1 MGVLFKVHNDVQ
13 ACHQWSKLKC
23 PRPYKG
29 QKLSLDK
36 PISYTI
42 YMLCCFTIL
51 KYPFRQLVIGMGVL
65 FKVVWM
71 DQLVPNDSLNI

>member
-1 MGVLFKVHNDVQ
+1 MGVLFKVRNDVQ

-42 YMLCCFTIL
+42 YMLLYDSEIPIL
-51 KYPFRQLVIGMGVL
+51 ITGHWDGCTVQGGLDGSTCSK
-65 FKVVWM
+65 
-71 DQLVPNDSLNI
+71 

>member
-42 YMLCCFTIL
+42 YMLL
-51 KYPFRQLVIGMGVL
+51 Y
-65 FKVVWM
+65 
-71 DQLVPNDSLNI
+71 DSEIPI

>member
-1 MGVLFKVHNDVQ
+1 MGVLFKVRNDVQ

-42 YMLCCFTIL
+42 YINDLEI
-51 KYPFRQLVIGMGVL
+51 PIGMGVL